1 MAMRTIRPK
10 QAKVAEM
17 KVQFNEIEEE
27 LALKDREIYEIN
39 AGIKEAEIDLSVTNH
54 FIETLLKEQ

>member
-54 FIETLLKEQ
+54 FIEKLLKEQ